1 MSASRERLGVLHELL
16 TEAFMRRLEVKEL
29 TDDDGNVTRMD
40 FASSADL
47 NAISNFLKQNQI
59 SADPEQD
66 ANLKKLDEMFE
77 ARRKNKARPSADE
90 IADEY
95 TKQDSQNYH

>member
-1 MSASRERLGVLHELL
+1 MAASRETLGLLHELL

-29 TDDDGNVTRMD
+29 EDGSKMD

-47 NAISNFLKQNQI
+47 NAIANFLKTNSI
-59 SADPEQD
+59 TADPEQD
-66 ANLKKLDEMFE
+66 ANLKKLDEMFAE
-77 ARRKNKARPSADE
+77 RQKRRGLRPTGDE

-95 TKQDSQNYH
+95 TKLDQQNYH